1 MAFPSGS
8 RFLDS
13 LLQETQGDS
22 VLAVTFLSNS
32 QKLSISIPRAPRWC
46 CRAPPVSALTNSN
59 AAKGEPNELT
69 KPYPVRIVRVLG
81 FDQAIGYD
89 RRLERQVG
97 GR

>member
-1 MAFPSGS
+1 M
-8 RFLDS
+8 
-13 LLQETQGDS
+13 
-22 VLAVTFLSNS
+22 VLPGATE
-32 QKLSISIPRAPRWC
+32 
-46 CRAPPVSALTNSN
+46 PVSTLTNGD